1 MGLAHRCQ
9 TVGSPANI
17 SRICTLWK
25 MRQRLRSAAGGVWCS
40 REVLGKNLPNQQ
52 RGSPYCLA
60 WQQLACKL
68 LPMVG
73 ARHVLDPRLATVTDQ
88 NEGQTISVW
97 AAELIHAGSFARFAG
112 PRPYP
117 RFLNCDGI
125 PCDRIVAPDFRFWLN
140 RHYVKCAVSIDCPH
154 SDERV

>member
-1 MGLAHRCQ
+1 MVVFAEQ
-9 TVGSPANI
+9 S
-17 SRICTLWK
+17 SRVADC
-25 MRQRLRSAAGGVWCS
+25 
-40 REVLGKNLPNQQ
+40 REARRIG
-52 RGSPYCLA
+52 LA

-73 ARHVLDPRLATVTDQ
+73 PRHVLDPRLASVTDQ
-88 NEGQTISVW
+88 NEGQSISVW

-125 PCDRIVAPDFRFWLN
+125 ACDRIVAPDFRFWLN

-154 SDERV
+154 SAERVGPCARQSSWTGCHGRTGAQKREQSGCDNNSKR

>member
-1 MGLAHRCQ
+1 M
-9 TVGSPANI
+9 
-17 SRICTLWK
+17 
-25 MRQRLRSAAGGVWCS
+25 
-40 REVLGKNLPNQQ
+40 Q

-73 ARHVLDPRLATVTDQ
+73 PRHVLDPRLASVTDQ
-88 NEGQTISVW
+88 NEGQSISVW

-125 PCDRIVAPDFRFWLN
+125 ACDRIVAPDFRFWLN

-154 SDERV
+154 SAERVGPCARQSSWTGCHGRTGAQKREQSGCDNNSKR